1 MAIIGKNIQEAGTFL
16 KEGKLVAI
24 PTETVYGLAANALD
38 EDAVLS
44 IFEVKKRPHFD
55 PLIVHIANMA
65 DIKDYIIDF
74 PEIALKLAE
83 KFWPGSLTL
92 LLPKSRLIPDLVT
105 AGSKFVGIR
114 IPNHSL
120 TLELLNSLQFPLA
133 APSANPF
140 GYISPTNPQHV
151 ADQLGDSIEY
161 ILDGGECSVG
171 IESTIIGFE
180 EDLPVV
186 MRLGGISI
194 DEIEKVAGPVK
205 LQLNQS
211 SDPIAPGQL
220 KSHYSPKKDF
230 FAGDL
235 EILLAEKSVS
245 NAGVISFSKKYE
257 AENISQNWI
266 LSPSEDI
273 HEAARNLFRIM
284 READESE
291 VGIICAEYV
300 PEEGLGL
307 AINDRIRRAAANI
320 D

>member
-1 MAIIGKNIQEAGTFL
+1 MAITGKNIQEAGAFL

-44 IFEVKKRPHFD
+44 IFEAKKRPHFD

-74 PEIALKLAE
+74 PELALKLAE

-92 LLPKSRLIPDLVT
+92 LLPKSSLIPDLVT

-114 IPNHSL
+114 IPNHPL
-120 TLELLNSLQFPLA
+120 TLQLLNSLQFPLA

-180 EDLPVV
+180 DDFPVV

-220 KSHYSPKKDF
+220 KSHYSPKKNF

-235 EILLAEKSVS
+235 EIFLADKSVS
-245 NAGVISFSKKYE
+245 NAGVISFTRKYE
-257 AENISQNWI
+257 AENISKNWI
-266 LSPSEDI
+266 LSPSGNI
-273 HEAARNLFRIM
+273 NEAARNLFRVM
-284 READESE
+284 READESG
-291 VGIICAEYV
+291 VGTIYAEYV

-307 AINDRIRRAAANI
+307 AINDRIKRASANI
-320 D
+320 E